1 MSSSLFFFNDTATT
15 EIYTLSLHD
24 ALPIAERERA
34 WQRYRDIER
43 FVESGECR
51 QRQVCRHFGEQAKW
65 ESCGGC
71 DVCAGRPDWMAV
83 EAVSL
88 KRTTGEPKQSAAAGA
103 ARGTELTFSLE
114 DAELREYLREW
125 RRNTARDLGVAA
137 FVGLHDTT
145 LNALCAGRPRDLQQL
160 RRVSGFGDK
169 KVDVYG
175 KQILEALRQ
184 FAKGERANPDWQA
197 KPGQPA
203 HETLQLLQEGRTLE
217 EIAQIRGRKLSTIL
231 ETVAKLI
238 ETGETDFRAE
248 WLSAERYAQIAAA
261 LQKAE
266 GGRLKPVKEALPEEV
281 SYGEIRLVGAH
292 LGGKRKAAG
301 SGAGL

>member
-24 ALPIAERERA
+24 ALPISERERA

-43 FVESGECR
+43 FVGSGECR

-83 EAVSL
+83 EAVSP

-103 ARGTELTFSLE
+103 GRGTELTLSLG
-114 DAELREYLREW
+114 DADLREYLREW

-137 FVGLHDTT
+137 FIVLHDTA
-145 LNALCAGRPRDLQQL
+145 LNALCLAKPSDLRAL

-169 KVDVYG
+169 KVEVYG
-175 KQILEALRQ
+175 EQILAALRR
-184 FAKGERANPDWQA
+184 FAQGERASGAWHVKA
-197 KPGQPA
+197 GHPA
-203 HETLQLLQEGRTLE
+203 RETLQLLQEGRTFE
-217 EIAQIRGRKLSTIL
+217 EIAQIRGRKLSTVLDMIA
-231 ETVAKLI
+231 ELI
-238 ETGETDFRAE
+238 EAGETKFRPE
-248 WLSAERYAQIAAA
+248 WLPPEKYTQIAAA
-261 LQKAE
+261 YQKSGE
-266 GGRLKPVKEALPEEV
+266 GRLKLLKEALPEEV
-281 SYGEIRLVGAH
+281 TYGEIRLVVAH
-292 LGGKRKAAG
+292 LRRNAKPG
-301 SGAGL
+301 